1 MSLLPSQ
8 SLLVADENVL
18 DPDFLSFLESL
29 SAPVVKPDV
38 TTLRTYPCPPPHSRL
53 LTPFDPIAPTE
64 PYDKHQSTPLLD
76 FLKEQRTA
84 KRGADAGK
92 DASRTRRE
100 REREKLD
107 KKRGAGGDKSSGTGK
122 QQPQQARLTT
132 PSVAPSVVP
141 GQVKIAK
148 RPAGGVGEEPS
159 RDARGQKKAGAV
171 PDAGKRTEGKV
182 QVKAISGQGQGQ
194 VAASTGQGGKGKPA
208 ATRGNVGNGKPPKG
222 DAAGKQVEKPRST
235 NGTRSATS
243 QPVNAP
249 TTAPTQ
255 TKQRPPR
262 GPANLLA
269 AALKSTTR
277 DHPARPDEAKPVRNR
292 PAKGNGPSEA
302 ATQGATGEAS
312 PTVAGAGEKGKR
324 PPRNRGRKAGGD
336 AAQGKAGDPTAAAH
350 VARIDA

>member
-1 MSLLPSQ
+1 MLE
-8 SLLVADENVL
+8 ADQNAL

-38 TTLRTYPCPPPHSRL
+38 TTLRKYPCPPPHSRL
-53 LTPFDPIAPTE
+53 LIPLDPTAPTE
-64 PYDKHQSTPLLD
+64 PYDKHQSTPLLE

-92 DASRTRRE
+92 DAPRTRRE

-107 KKRGAGGDKSSGTGK
+107 KKRGAGGDKSSGNGK
-122 QQPQQARLTT
+122 QQQARLTA
-132 PSVAPSVVP
+132 PSVAASVVP

-148 RPAGGVGEEPS
+148 RPAVGAGEELS

-171 PDAGKRTEGKV
+171 SDAGKRGEGKA
-182 QVKAISGQGQGQ
+182 QMNAGSGQGHA
-194 VAASTGQGGKGKPA
+194 VAAASAGPGGKGKSPGA
-208 ATRGNVGNGKPPKG
+208 RGNGGNGKPPKG
-222 DAAGKQVEKPRST
+222 DVAGKQVEKPRPAGG
-235 NGTRSATS
+235 NRSMTP
-243 QPVNAP
+243 QPSNAG

-277 DHPARPDEAKPVRNR
+277 DHPARSDESKPARSDESKPACNR
-292 PAKGNGPSEA
+292 PAKANGPSEA
-302 ATQGATGEAS
+302 ALQGTTGEAS
-312 PTVAGAGEKGKR
+312 PAEAGAGEKGKR

-336 AAQGKAGDPTAAAH
+336 AAQGRAGDSPAAAH